1 MDRIEFK
8 KLQLGWWMSCS
19 RVLKL
24 FIFSVSCICTFSS
37 IDGLFGVIEL
47 LGINAEVDGNARSR
61 MAAVITCFMG
71 GSVRVVKG
79 VENAV
84 VCLVEKLLYIL

>member
-1 MDRIEFK
+1 
-8 KLQLGWWMSCS
+8 
-19 RVLKL
+19 
-24 FIFSVSCICTFSS
+24 
-37 IDGLFGVIEL
+37 LFGVIEL